1 MRCVPARP
9 TQAAQRPCTRPTR
22 RSRLPMDGNNSART
36 ATRHIDSSHLS
47 HLPCTVQ
54 WRRVILC
61 ASLNTVLAAGTHRCS
76 TSRRAH
82 GPASAC
88 VQRSGD
94 STEASLLA
102 HHAHVHHASIT
113 ARVGQPSLPVR
124 ACAPNGVKYLLEGV
138 KAAAPPPCAR
148 ALPLAQPRDSRRGQP
163 RVHRQD
169 DVCS

>member
-113 ARVGQPSLPVR
+113 ARVGQSSLPVR
-124 ACAPNGVKYLLEGV
+124 ECTPKGVPNGGDQGSRPAPVRSHPPPR
-138 KAAAPPPCAR
+138 AAPRLSAR
-148 ALPLAQPRDSRRGQP
+148 AAPRPPAGRRM
-163 RVHRQD
+163 
-169 DVCS
+169 

>member
-1 MRCVPARP
+1 MCL
-9 TQAAQRPCTRPTR
+9 TQQQCSR
-22 RSRLPMDGNNSART
+22 RTLT
-36 ATRHIDSSHLS
+36 
-47 HLPCTVQ
+47 
-54 WRRVILC
+54 
-61 ASLNTVLAAGTHRCS
+61 RCS
-76 TSRRAH
+76 TSRCAH

-88 VQRSGD
+88 VQRGGD
-94 STEASLLA
+94 STDASLLA